1 MVDLGGLSLR
11 ELARRTARESWQDAV
26 FGHGS
31 RMAFYHFLAIFPS
44 LLVFLGLAGR
54 VPHLGEHVR
63 DAVLDLVQQVL
74 PRPASLM
81 LENTMTELNQHAMSG
96 QLLTS
101 LAGALWAALNGTW
114 AMIFGL
120 NMAYEVQERRP
131 WWKLGTTIAALTA
144 SLALSGS
151 FALLLIFFGGE
162 LANRFSRQHLSSGE
176 AAIAFRAFE
185 WAILIALLL
194 FSFALFYRFGPNLR
208 DHKWRWSTPGALFAL
223 ILWIGSTLAAR
234 VYFEHVNNYQRV
246 YGHLNS
252 VVMLLFWLYV
262 TNGAILIGGEM
273 NSEIEK
279 AGTRRD
285 GGERPGP
292 DGKQAIGDR
301 SGS

>member
-1 MVDLGGLSLR
+1 MDLGGLSLR
-11 ELARRTARESWQDAV
+11 ELARRTARESWKDAV

-54 VPHLGEHVR
+54 VPHLGEHIR
-63 DAVLDLVQQVL
+63 DAVRDLVQQLL
-74 PRPASLM
+74 PGPASLM
-81 LENTMTELNQHAMSG
+81 LGNMLTELNQHAMSG

-131 WWKLGTTIAALTA
+131 WWKLGTTIAALTV

-151 FALLLIFFGGE
+151 VALLLIFFGGE
-162 LANRFSRQHLSSGE
+162 LANRFSRQHLSPGE

-185 WAILIALLL
+185 WAILVALLL
-194 FSFALFYRFGPNLR
+194 SSFALLYRFGPNLR
-208 DHKWRWSTPGALFAL
+208 DHQWRWSTPGALFAL

-234 VYFEHVNNYQRV
+234 LYFEHVDNYQRV

-252 VVMLLFWLYV
+252 VVMLLLWLYV

-279 AGTRRD
+279 AGARRD
-285 GGERPGP
+285 GGERRGS
-292 DGKQAIGDR
+292 DGKQGTVDR